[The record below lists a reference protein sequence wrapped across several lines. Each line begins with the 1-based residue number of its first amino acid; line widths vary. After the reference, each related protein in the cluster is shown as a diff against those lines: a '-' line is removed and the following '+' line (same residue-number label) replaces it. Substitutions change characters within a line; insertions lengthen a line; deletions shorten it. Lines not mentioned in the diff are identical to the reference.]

1 MEAVVNSGGREGEIN
16 GEIGTDIY
24 TLLRIKQTTN
34 KDLLHS
40 RRNHTQDSVI
50 TYMGK
55 ESKKE

>member
-1 MEAVVNSGGREGEIN
+1 MVNGGGREGEIN

-24 TLLRIKQTTN
+24 TRLRIKQITN
-34 KDLLHS
+34 KGLLFS

-50 TYMGK
+50 TCMGK

>member
-1 MEAVVNSGGREGEIN
+1 MVNSGGREGEIN

-24 TLLRIKQTTN
+24 TLLRIEQTTN